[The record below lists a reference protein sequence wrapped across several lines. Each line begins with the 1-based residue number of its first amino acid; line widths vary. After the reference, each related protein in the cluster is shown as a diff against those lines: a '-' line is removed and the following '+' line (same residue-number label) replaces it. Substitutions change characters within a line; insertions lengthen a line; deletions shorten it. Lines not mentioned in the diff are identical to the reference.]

1 MSTSA
6 ERQATRLPGDL
17 AMWLFILAE
26 LTVFA
31 LLILSFAITQ
41 VLSGAQFTASRAL
54 LDGSIGLAL
63 TLSLLSAGFFAAL
76 AVHRTRA
83 GYGRQASA
91 WLLAALASG
100 CIYVVLKS
108 REFGHL
114 IDAGL
119 DLEYDRFFTLYWIL
133 GGFHF
138 LHVLPGLLLFAWLA
152 WRCWHGVY
160 AQAGKHGEL
169 ESCVLYWHMVDLIWV
184 LLFPLLYL
192 QRSAG

>member
-1 MSTSA
+1 MSTSVDYPA
-6 ERQATRLPGDL
+6 ARLPGDL

-31 LLILSFAITQ
+31 LLILTFIVAQ
-41 VLSGAQFTASRAL
+41 VLSGSQFAASRAL

-63 TLSLLSAGFFAAL
+63 TLSLLTAGLFAAL
-76 AVHRTRA
+76 AVQRTRA
-83 GYGRQASA
+83 GEGRKAA
-91 WLLAALASG
+91 PLLLAALASG
-100 CIYVVLKS
+100 CVYVVLKGG
-108 REFGHL
+108 EYAHL
-114 IDAGL
+114 IEMGL

-152 WRCWHGVY
+152 LRCRRGVY
-160 AQAGKHGEL
+160 DAPERRSEL

-184 LLFPLLYL
+184 LLLPLLYL
-192 QRSAG
+192 QR